1 MASPSQQAKS
11 DLMDGFQAIFPGS
24 SQTIAVATASAGSTI
39 LSGTI
44 ARLYSTTDCY
54 IKIGQGAQ
62 TATSSH
68 MFLPAS
74 TVEYFAIHPGDF
86 IAAIR
91 ATADGTLYITEG
103 A

>member
-1 MASPSQQAKS
+1 MASKQAQS
-11 DLMDGFQAIFPGS
+11 DNPGFQAIKPGT
-24 SQTIAVATASAGSTI
+24 SQTVAVATASAASTV

-44 ARLYSTTDCY
+44 VRLYSTTNCY
-54 IKIGQGAQ
+54 IKIGQGSQ
-62 TATSSH
+62 TATSAY

-74 TVEYFAIHPGDF
+74 TVEYFAIAPGDF
-86 IAAIR
+86 IGVIR